1 MNPKVFLLATNG
13 YPPYAETIVTVAKT
27 VKDKPDM
34 IRRFVEASALGWK
47 SYLAN
52 PAPGNAL
59 IKRDNPQLED
69 DLLAFGVARMKD
81 FGLVTGGE
89 AATQGIL
96 TMTDARW
103 KQTFDFMTQAG
114 LIRRDVDYR
123 KAYTLDFVKQSK
135 VLP

>member
-1 MNPKVFLLATNG
+1 MNPHVFLLAADG

-27 VKDKPDM
+27 VAAKPDV

-59 IKRDNPQLED
+59 IKRDNREIED
-69 DLLAFGVARMKD
+69 GLLAFGVARMKD
-81 FGLVTGGE
+81 FGLVTGGA

-96 TMTDARW
+96 TMTDERW
-103 KQTFDFMTQAG
+103 KQTFAFMVQAG
-114 LIRRDVDYR
+114 LIRPDVDYR
-123 KAYTLDFVKQSK
+123 KAYTLQFVKQAR